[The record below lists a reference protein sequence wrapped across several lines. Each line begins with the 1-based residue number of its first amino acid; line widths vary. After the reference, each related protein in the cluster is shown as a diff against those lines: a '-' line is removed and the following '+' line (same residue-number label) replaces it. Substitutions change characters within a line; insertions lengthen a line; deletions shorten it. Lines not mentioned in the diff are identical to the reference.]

1 MMPGSMKCVGVSKPV
16 KSFCG
21 YRFSGFPMV
30 RWVYV
35 SSRNSLIANTG
46 AQMTTNLVS
55 QAATM
60 ELNGV
65 PNDVIHNLNPFTL
78 IM

>member
-1 MMPGSMKCVGVSKPV
+1 MFSTPFQLSEEPN
-16 KSFCG
+16 FC
-21 YRFSGFPMV
+21 S
-30 RWVYV
+30 
-35 SSRNSLIANTG
+35 
-46 AQMTTNLVS
+46 QMTTNLVS

-78 IM
+78 LM

>member
-1 MMPGSMKCVGVSKPV
+1 MFYMRQTSCTDQA
-16 KSFCG
+16 
-21 YRFSGFPMV
+21 R
-30 RWVYV
+30 
-35 SSRNSLIANTG
+35 
-46 AQMTTNLVS
+46 QMTTNLVS

>member
-1 MMPGSMKCVGVSKPV
+1 
-16 KSFCG
+16 
-21 YRFSGFPMV
+21 
-30 RWVYV
+30 
-35 SSRNSLIANTG
+35 
-46 AQMTTNLVS
+46 MTTNLVS